1 MIGSVAQL
9 ATFNACVA
17 AKIGGVPDPG
27 IESFIFSK
35 IKNELGL

>member
-9 ATFNACVA
+9 ARFNACEA